1 MTTQSSETGMEAK
14 VSREQC
20 IAIACAHVGAGGAA
34 KGEAQ
39 NVKARGPVTGGGTV
53 YYEVELDLGDVHY
66 SVTVDATSG
75 NVIGADQTH
84 AGTRVLLDKDGNV
97 EEGTEWPVDA

>member
-1 MTTQSSETGMEAK
+1 MEAK

-34 KGEAQ
+34 KGEAM
-39 NVKARGPVTGGGTV
+39 NVKARGPVEGGGTV

-66 SVTVDATSG
+66 SVTVDATDG
-75 NVIGADQTH
+75 HVIGADQTH
-84 AGTRVLLDKDGNV
+84 AGTRTLLDSEGNPV
-97 EEGTEWPVDA
+97 EGTEWPVSA